1 MYNDLF
7 FLVATLLLIP
17 SIECELNSLV
27 SFKGQS
33 EEMEILVL
41 GFKSFRSVLDILSNC
56 FLWEKAAAM
65 S

>member
-7 FLVATLLLIP
+7 FLVSTLLLIP
-17 SIECELNSLV
+17 SIECELNSLA